1 MNHSEFG
8 GCNLDIFVVFVL
20 QVIVAL
26 SCMYLHMFL
35 ACFSQCVSGCK
46 ITHVFLEVSQYHL
59 YFSTVILH
67 VDIRRR
73 DILMIWFGFVALL
86 FTSEYCM
93 YECVYWTF

>member
-8 GCNLDIFVVFVL
+8 GCNLDVFVVFVL

-26 SCMYLHMFL
+26 SCTYLHLFL
-35 ACFSQCVSGCK
+35 ACFSQRVSVCK

-67 VDIRRR
+67 VDTCRRHYPAR
-73 DILMIWFGFVALL
+73 ICICFWLAFLSVLVHAK
-86 FTSEYCM
+86 
-93 YECVYWTF
+93 